1 MMKRIVP
8 FACLFLVVLALA
20 ACARSATP
28 PPPTATPS
36 PPTATRIPRSPT
48 PRPPTPTPIPPTIT
62 PIPYLPPP
70 SETPPP
76 ISPKYRLNLV
86 YESFRSPSLAGNML
100 EIATTRTFMVHLPA
114 SYDSGDK
121 RYPVLYALPLWTTG
135 NATDFGIPDAL
146 ARWVQA
152 GKMPEAIIV
161 EVDSHSTHYV
171 GDFYQSNPVIGDWS
185 GYVAKD
191 LVGYIDGKYRT
202 LPDPASRALLGL
214 EDAGGHGS
222 IRMGLTRPDV
232 FGIVVAMAPGLG
244 PEPFLRDCAIK
255 AYFTGTGHM
264 WAPAWACLELAQAL
278 SLNFAA
284 DPNQRPVAP
293 EPATMVNGKWQL
305 TPEVWEKAKK
315 VHLIN
320 DVATYKSQNSRLK
333 AMLLVHSATDQAEPT
348 IEIRK
353 LVEAMLEA
361 GVPVDY
367 REVITPDEWGHH
379 FWDNEMLFEFLSKQL
394 VAE

>member
-1 MMKRIVP
+1 MKAIFVA
-8 FACLFLVVLALA
+8 ACLSLAVLAMT
-20 ACARSATP
+20 ACARAATP

-36 PPTATRIPRSPT
+36 PPTATRIPRTPT
-48 PRPPTPTPIPPTIT
+48 PRPPTPTPIAPTIT
-62 PIPYLPPP
+62 PIPYVPPP

-76 ISPKYRLNLV
+76 VSPKYRLNLV

-100 EIATTRTFMVHLPA
+100 DIATTRTFVVHLPA

-135 NATDFGIPDAL
+135 NARDFGLPEAL
-146 ARWVQA
+146 GRWVEA

-214 EDAGGHGS
+214 EDAGGGGAIH
-222 IRMGLTRPDV
+222 MGLKRPDV
-232 FGIVVAMAPGLG
+232 FGIVATQAPGLG
-244 PEPFLRDCAIK
+244 SEVFLKDCAIK
-255 AYFTGTGHM
+255 AYFTGSGHM
-264 WAPAWACLELAQAL
+264 WAPAWACMELAQAL

-284 DPNQRPVAP
+284 DPNKRPVSP
-293 EPATMVNGKWQL
+293 EPATKVNGRWQL
-305 TPEVWEKAKK
+305 TPEVWEKGKR
-315 VHLIN
+315 VHPSYDL
-320 DVATYKSQNSRLK
+320 DGYSQQSARLK
-333 AMLLVHSATDQAEPT
+333 AMLLVQSATDQATNISNVRNFVKTME
-348 IEIRK
+348 EI
-353 LVEAMLEA
+353 
-361 GVPVDY
+361 GIPVDY
-367 REVITPDEWGHH
+367 REVITPDPWGHH
-379 FWDNEMLFEFLSKQL
+379 FWDNDMLMGFLSKQL
-394 VAE
+394 VAQ